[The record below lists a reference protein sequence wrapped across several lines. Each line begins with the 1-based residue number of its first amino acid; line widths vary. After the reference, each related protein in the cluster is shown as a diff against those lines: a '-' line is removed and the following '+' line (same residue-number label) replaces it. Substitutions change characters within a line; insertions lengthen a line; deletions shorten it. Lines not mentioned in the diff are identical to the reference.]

1 VILLKNKIIL
11 LDLVFYVGLPLLFW
25 NVFRDV
31 IGDYYAMLA
40 SSVPAIIYS
49 LYRFYEVKKINFTGI
64 YIITTLVIGTLID
77 VLAGSAL
84 QLLWNNVFYNMAIGL
99 FFLLTILIKRP
110 MALYFALDFVEL
122 QGHDRTFSNHLFN
135 QKKLFIIFQLVT
147 LLIAFRSGVF
157 AAIKAWLIIEYGVEA
172 FDKGIVVRQVLG
184 WVFTGLTMF
193 GFFYTTKVIKDH
205 PEILKKVEEELYG
218 GDERLRKES

>member
-1 VILLKNKIIL
+1 MKKNVIL
-11 LDLVFYVGLPLLFW
+11 LDLIFYVGLPLLFW
-25 NVFRDV
+25 NGFRDV

-49 LYRFYEVKKINFTGI
+49 IYRFYEVKKINITGL

-84 QLLWNNVFYNMAIGL
+84 QLLWNNVFYNLAIGT
-99 FFLLTILIKRP
+99 FFLSTMLFKRP

-122 QGHDRTFSNHLFN
+122 QGHDRPFSKHLFY
-135 QKKLFIIFQLVT
+135 QKRIFIIFQLVT
-147 LLIAFRSGVF
+147 LLFAFRSVFF
-157 AAIKAWLIIEYGVEA
+157 AAIKAWLIVEYGVEA
-172 FDKGIVVRQVLG
+172 FDKGILVRQVIG

-193 GFFYTTKVIKDH
+193 GFFYTGKVIKDH
-205 PEILKKVEEELYG
+205 PDIIKRVEEEMYG
-218 GDERLRKES
+218 EDEKLKKES